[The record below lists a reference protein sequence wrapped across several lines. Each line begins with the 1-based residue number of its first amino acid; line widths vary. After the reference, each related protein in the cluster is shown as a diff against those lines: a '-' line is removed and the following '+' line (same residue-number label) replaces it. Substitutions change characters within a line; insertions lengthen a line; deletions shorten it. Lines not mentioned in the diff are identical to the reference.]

1 MLIKANEKHRFI
13 IMDYCKSEPSINLF
27 IMGDIENFGFDSE
40 FQDVW
45 MQELNDKLVGVVLRY
60 HDNFIVYSKDLDMDI
75 EEVNCLLS
83 KMDSKV
89 ISGKL
94 SVINLLYPLV
104 AENYNKKEMFF
115 CELKDGSSLRKE
127 ETDIVVAEYE
137 DAMEIAETYGLIEE
151 FKGMYSEDVQER
163 YKQISTRIKTKEGI
177 HMFMKEN
184 GKIISH
190 GNTTAETSV
199 AGMIG
204 GIFTLPEY
212 RNNGLGSKMVGAL
225 ASSLISRGKSA
236 CLFFN
241 NPDAGK
247 IYYKL
252 GFKNIDKWAI
262 LGRK

>member
-1 MLIKANEKHRFI
+1 MLIKANEEHRLS
-13 IMDYCKSEPSINLF
+13 IMNYCKTEPSINLF
-27 IMGDIENFGFDSE
+27 IMGDIENFGFNSE

-45 MQELNDKLVGVVLRY
+45 IQIIEDKLVGVVLRY
-60 HDNFIVYSKDLDMDI
+60 HDNLIIYSKDLDMDMGEI
-75 EEVNCLLS
+75 NCLLS
-83 KMDSKV
+83 EMDIKV

-94 SVINLLYPLV
+94 SVISLLYPLV
-104 AENYNKKEMFF
+104 AENYEKKEMFF

-127 ETDIVVAEYE
+127 DTDIVIAEYD
-137 DAMEIAETYGLIEE
+137 DAMEIAKAYGQIKE
-151 FKGMYSEDVQER
+151 FKGMYSDDVQER

-177 HMFMKEN
+177 HMFKKEN

-212 RNNGLGSKMVGAL
+212 RNKGLGSKMVEAL
-225 ASSLISRGKSA
+225 ASSLLSRGKIA

-252 GFKNIDKWAI
+252 GFKDIDKWAI

>member
-1 MLIKANEKHRFI
+1 MLIKAKEKHRVE
-13 IMDYCKSEPSINLF
+13 IMNYCKVEPAINLF
-27 IMGDIENFGFDSE
+27 IIGDIENFGFDSE

-45 MQELNDKLVGVVLRY
+45 MQVINNKLVGVVLRY
-60 HDNFIVYSKDLDMDI
+60 HDNFIVYSKDLDMNV
-75 EEVNCLLS
+75 EEISELLAG
-83 KMDSKV
+83 MDSKV

-104 AENYNKKEMFF
+104 AEKYTKKEMFF

-127 ETDIVVAEYE
+127 EIDVVVATCE
-137 DAMEIAETYGLIEE
+137 DAMEIAEAYGLISE
-151 FKGMYSEDVQER
+151 FKGMYSDDVQER
-163 YKQISTRIKTKEGI
+163 YKQINTRIKTGEGI
-177 HMFMKEN
+177 HMYIKEN
-184 GKIISH
+184 GNIISH

-212 RNNGLGSKMVGAL
+212 RNKGLGSKMVEAL
-225 ASSLISRGKSA
+225 SYSLLSRGKSA

-241 NPDAGK
+241 TPEAGK
-247 IYYKL
+247 IYHRV
-252 GFKNIDKWAI
+252 GFKDIDKWAI

>member
-1 MLIKANEKHRFI
+1 MLIKAKEEHRTK
-13 IMDYCKSEPSINLF
+13 IMDYCKVEPAINLF
-27 IMGDIENFGFDSE
+27 IIGDIENFGFNSE

-45 MQELNDKLVGVVLRY
+45 MQTIDDKLVGVVLRY
-60 HDNFIVYSKDLDMDI
+60 HDNFIVYSKDLDMDV

-83 KMDSKV
+83 SMDSKV

-104 AENYNKKEMFF
+104 TEKYNKKEMFF
-115 CELKDGSSLRKE
+115 CELKDGSSLSKE
-127 ETDIVVAEYE
+127 ETNIVVAEYE
-137 DAMEIAETYGLIEE
+137 DAMEIAEAYGLIHE

-184 GKIISH
+184 GKIICH
-190 GNTTAETSV
+190 GNTTAETSM

-204 GIFTLPEY
+204 GIFTMPEY
-212 RNNGLGSKMVGAL
+212 RNKGLGSKMVEAL
-225 ASSLISRGKSA
+225 CWSLLSRGKTA

-241 NPDAGK
+241 NPEAGE

>member
-1 MLIKANEKHRFI
+1 MLIKANEEHRSKI
-13 IMDYCKSEPSINLF
+13 LDYCKSEPSINLF
-27 IMGDIENFGFDSE
+27 IMGDIENFGFSSE

-45 MQELNDKLVGVVLRY
+45 MQVIGGKLVGVVLRY
-60 HDNFIVYSKDLDMDI
+60 HDNFIIYSKDLDIDI
-75 EEVNCLLS
+75 EEINCLLS
-83 KMDSKV
+83 NMDSKV

-104 AENYNKKEMFF
+104 AENYSKKEMFF

-127 ETDIVVAEYE
+127 ETNIVVAEYE
-137 DAMEIAETYGLIEE
+137 DAMEIAEAYGLISE
-151 FKGMYSEDVQER
+151 FKGMYSDDVQER

-184 GKIISH
+184 GRIICH
-190 GNTTAETSV
+190 GNTTAETSI

-204 GIFTLPEY
+204 GIFTIPEY
-212 RNNGLGSKMVGAL
+212 RNKGLGSKMVEAL
-225 ASSLISRGKSA
+225 CSSLLSRGKSP

-241 NPDAGK
+241 NPEAGK

-252 GFKNIDKWAI
+252 GFKDIDKWAI
-262 LGRK
+262 LGRN

>member
-1 MLIKANEKHRFI
+1 MLIKANEEHRFK
-13 IMDYCKSEPSINLF
+13 IMDYCKAEPSINLF

-45 MQELNDKLVGVVLRY
+45 MQEVDDKLVGVVLRY
-60 HDNFIVYSKDLDMDI
+60 HDNFIIYSKDLDIDAL
-75 EEVNCLLS
+75 EVNCLLS

-104 AENYNKKEMFF
+104 AEKYNKKEMFF
-115 CELKDGSSLRKE
+115 CELKDESSLSKE
-127 ETDIVVAEYE
+127 ETNIVVAEYQ
-137 DAMEIAETYGLIEE
+137 DAMEIAETYGLIKE
-151 FKGMYSEDVQER
+151 FKGMYSDDIQER

-177 HMFMKEN
+177 HMFMRED

-190 GNTTAETSV
+190 GNTTAETSA

-212 RNNGLGSKMVGAL
+212 RNKGLGSKMVKAL
-225 ASSLISRGKSA
+225 AFSLLSRGKTA

-241 NPDAGK
+241 NPEVGK
-247 IYYKL
+247 IYYNL
-252 GFKNIDKWAI
+252 GFKDIDKWAI